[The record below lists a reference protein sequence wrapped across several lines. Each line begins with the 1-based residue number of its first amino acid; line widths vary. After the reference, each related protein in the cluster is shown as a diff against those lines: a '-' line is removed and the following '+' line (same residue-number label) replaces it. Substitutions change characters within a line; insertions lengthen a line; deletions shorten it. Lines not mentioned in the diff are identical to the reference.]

1 MKVSKGRG
9 IQFFKHP
16 VFIVPQKFVVGTY
29 KASKNK
35 ISGFVKKSNN
45 KNNS

>member
-16 VFIVPQKFVVGTY
+16 VFMVPGKFVVTTFNKG
-29 KASKNK
+29 KNT
-35 ISGFVKKSNN
+35 ITSFVKKEN
-45 KNNS
+45 KK

>member
-16 VFIVPQKFVVGTY
+16 VFVVPKNFAV
-29 KASKNK
+29 KAFSDSKKN
-35 ISGFVKKSNN
+35 ISGLVKFGK
-45 KNNS
+45 KK

>member
-16 VFIVPQKFVVGTY
+16 VFMVPGKFVVNTY
-29 KASKNK
+29 NFGKNK
-35 ISGFVKKSNN
+35 ITSFVKKRPQ
-45 KNNS
+45 KDGK

>member
-16 VFIVPQKFVVGTY
+16 VFIVPQRFVVNTY
-29 KASKNK
+29 TASKNK
-35 ISGFVKKSNN
+35 ISGFVKKDKTKSNN
-45 KNNS
+45 

>member
-16 VFIVPQKFVVGTY
+16 VFVVPGKFVAEAY
-29 KASKNK
+29 NKSKHT
-35 ISGFVKKSNN
+35 ISGFVKFGK
-45 KNNS
+45 KKDGK